1 MVCDFR
7 RRGVPIDGVGLQMP
21 IAHRHADAAS
31 ISENIKRL
39 TALGMQVHITEMD
52 VALPVDASGDAR
64 REDLRR
70 QADIY
75 SEIVATCLAHPGC
88 TAIPTWGVTDKR
100 SWIGSHSQKTE
111 GAALLFDRNYR
122 AKPTYAALRNELEAP
137 PR

>member
-1 MVCDFR
+1 
-7 RRGVPIDGVGLQMP
+7 
-21 IAHRHADAAS
+21 
-31 ISENIKRL
+31 
-39 TALGMQVHITEMD
+39 MD
-52 VALPVDASGDAR
+52 VALPGDALGDAR

-88 TAIPTWGVTDKR
+88 TAIQTWGVTDKY